1 MSALTQDLRYAFRT
15 LGRAPGFAAIVVL
28 TLGLGI
34 GANTAIFS
42 LLDQV
47 LLRTLPVADPA
58 SLVQLDGPGP
68 WSGRTLDDRTFSYPM
83 YRDLRD
89 QNTVFAG
96 LVAQFGTPATVTI
109 RRRSERVN
117 AELVSGNTFE
127 VLGVGPFVGRAFT
140 DNDDRVPGTHTV
152 VVLGFGYWQRRFA
165 GDPGVVGASIT
176 INSTPMM
183 NQFQGPRPAK
193 RSIRADM
200 EGLPV
205 VGCHQAR
212 ARELYGS
219 GPLPSAHTADQLLEL
234 GTLVARPCG
243 AAGGWGAEPPKASPV
258 ICARPPMVPMT
269 DDASS
274 GIMITFW
281 FGALARASRAFT

>member
-117 AELVSGNTFE
+117 
-127 VLGVGPFVGRAFT
+127 
-140 DNDDRVPGTHTV
+140 DR
-152 VVLGFGYWQRRFA
+152 
-165 GDPGVVGASIT
+165 
-176 INSTPMM
+176 
-183 NQFQGPRPAK
+183 
-193 RSIRADM
+193 
-200 EGLPV
+200 
-205 VGCHQAR
+205 
-212 ARELYGS
+212 
-219 GPLPSAHTADQLLEL
+219 
-234 GTLVARPCG
+234 
-243 AAGGWGAEPPKASPV
+243 
-258 ICARPPMVPMT
+258 IC
-269 DDASS
+269 
-274 GIMITFW
+274 
-281 FGALARASRAFT
+281 